1 MMDQDVTEGAADQ
14 PHQAAGQQAATPQAT
29 EQQAARSSAN
39 GMSLAFILAPAFLAA
54 MLMLYA
60 EGELLDIIF
69 SSIAEAYL
77 QVSTFVAA
85 TFLIIYGLERALK
98 FDATAMLK
106 RDTIWQVPVAAGLG
120 ALPGCGGAIIVVTQY
135 VTGRLSFGGVVAAL
149 TATMG
154 DAAFLL
160 IAREPITGLAMIVL
174 GFTVG
179 TLSGWVINATHG
191 GDFLRGSRTTPDAT
205 VEAEHDD
212 ASTQLLDRLWILILI
227 PGIVLAALVA
237 FQVDVDAMFA
247 TASFDRP
254 ATLLGVVGGT
264 LAVSMRLAPRFGIKA
279 DPVFSASGG
288 LVRRTISDTN
298 FVTVWVVF
306 AYLVFELSVY
316 FLGLDLKTLFDGW
329 ALFTPM
335 IAILL
340 GFLPGCGPQVLVT
353 TMYLSGI
360 VPLSAQ
366 IGNALSN
373 DGDALFPAIAIAP
386 KVAIVAT
393 LYSAVPAVILAYGWL
408 FWME

>member
-1 MMDQDVTEGAADQ
+1 MDRETASELTQEPTTGPDRYSVNRMTV
-14 PHQAAGQQAATPQAT
+14 
-29 EQQAARSSAN
+29 
-39 GMSLAFILAPAFLAA
+39 LAILAPTVLAA
-54 MLMLYA
+54 VLMLTA
-60 EGELLDIIF
+60 ESELLDIIF
-69 SSIAEAYL
+69 VSIADAYL

-85 TFLIIYGLERALK
+85 TFLIIYGLERAMNI
-98 FDATAMLK
+98 DATAMLR

-160 IAREPITGLAMIVL
+160 IAQEPVTGLAMVVL

-179 TLSGWVINATHG
+179 TLSGWIINAIHG
-191 GDFLRGSRTTPDAT
+191 GDFLRGSATKPDAE
-205 VEAEHDD
+205 VDFEHDD
-212 ASTQLLDRLWILILI
+212 ASTPLLDRIWLAILA
-227 PGIVLAALVA
+227 PGMVLAALVA
-237 FQVDVDAMFA
+237 FQVDVDSMFA
-247 TASFDRP
+247 TSGLERP
-254 ATLLGVVGGT
+254 ATLLGVVGGV
-264 LAVSMRLAPRFGIKA
+264 LAVSMRLAPRFGIKGDTA
-279 DPVFSASGG
+279 FSAGGG

-298 FVTVWVVF
+298 FVTVWVIF

-316 FLGLDLKTLFDGW
+316 FLGLDLKSVFDGW

-360 VPLSAQ
+360 IPLSAQ

-393 LYSAVPAVILAYGWL
+393 LYSAVPAIILAYGWM

>member
-1 MMDQDVTEGAADQ
+1 MDQEVTSGESDISKLPAQ
-14 PHQAAGQQAATPQAT
+14 RN
-29 EQQAARSSAN
+29 ARGLSIV
-39 GMSLAFILAPAFLAA
+39 LILAPALLAA
-54 MLMLYA
+54 VLMLNA
-60 EGELLDIIF
+60 ESELLDIIF
-69 SSIAEAYL
+69 ASIADAYL

-98 FDATAMLK
+98 IDATAMLK

-160 IAREPITGLAMIVL
+160 SAREPITGLAMIVL

-179 TLSGWVINATHG
+179 TLSGWIVNAIHG
-191 GDFLRGSRTTPDAT
+191 GDFLRGSHSTPDAG

-212 ASTQLLDRLWILILI
+212 ASTRFLDKLWMVILI
-227 PGIVLAALVA
+227 PGMVLAAFVA
-237 FQVDVDAMFA
+237 FQVDVDAMF
-247 TASFDRP
+247 TTGSFDRP
-254 ATLLGVVGGT
+254 ATLLGVIGGT
-264 LAVSMRLAPRFGIKA
+264 LAISMRLAPRFGIKGDA
-279 DPVFSASGG
+279 AFSASAG

-298 FVTVWVVF
+298 FVTVWVIF

-316 FLGLDLKTLFDGW
+316 FLGLDLKTVFDGW

-340 GFLPGCGPQVLVT
+340 GFLPGCGPQVLVI

-386 KVAIVAT
+386 KVAVVAT
-393 LYSAVPAVILAYGWL
+393 LYSAVPAIILAYGWL

>member
-1 MMDQDVTEGAADQ
+1 MTSGTANRSGLSTQ
-14 PHQAAGQQAATPQAT
+14 
-29 EQQAARSSAN
+29 ARSN
-39 GMSLAFILAPAFLAA
+39 RTSLAIILAPALFAA
-54 MLMLYA
+54 MLMLNA
-60 EGELLDIIF
+60 QSELLDIVF
-69 SSIAEAYL
+69 TAIAEAYL

-98 FDATAMLK
+98 IDATAMLK
-106 RDTIWQVPVAAGLG
+106 RDSIWQVPVAAGLG

-160 IAREPITGLAMIVL
+160 IAREPITGLSMIVV

-179 TLSGWVINATHG
+179 TLSGWIINAIHG
-191 GDFLRGSRTTPDAT
+191 GDFLRSSKVTPDAKID
-205 VEAEHDD
+205 VEHDD
-212 ASTQLLDRLWILILI
+212 ASTRLLDKLWMVILV
-227 PGIVLAALVA
+227 PGMVLAALVA

-247 TASFDRP
+247 TESFDRP

-264 LAVSMRLAPRFGIKA
+264 LAMSMRLAPRFGIRGDA
-279 DPVFSASGG
+279 AFSASAG

-298 FVTVWVVF
+298 FVTVWVIF
-306 AYLVFELSVY
+306 AYLVFELSIY
-316 FLGLDLKTLFDGW
+316 FLGLDLKTVFDGW
-329 ALFTPM
+329 ALLTPM

-360 VPLSAQ
+360 IPLSAQ

-393 LYSAVPAVILAYGWL
+393 LYSAVPAIILAYGWL

>member
-1 MMDQDVTEGAADQ
+1 MDQERASDTDSQPIASALPNRQALGVAA
-14 PHQAAGQQAATPQAT
+14 
-29 EQQAARSSAN
+29 
-39 GMSLAFILAPAFLAA
+39 IIAPAVLAA
-54 MLMLYA
+54 LLMLGA
-60 EGELLDIIF
+60 ESELLDIIF
-69 SSIAEAYL
+69 TSIADAYL

-85 TFLIIYGLERALK
+85 TFLIIYGIERTLNI
-98 FDATAMLK
+98 DATAMLR

-160 IAREPITGLAMIVL
+160 IAQEPLTGLAMVVL
-174 GFTVG
+174 GFVVG
-179 TLSGWVINATHG
+179 TLSGWIINFIHG
-191 GDFLRGSRTTPDAT
+191 GDFLRSSEIRTDAE
-205 VEAEHDD
+205 VDVEHDD
-212 ASTQLLDRLWILILI
+212 ASTPFLDRLWLLILA
-227 PGIVLAALVA
+227 PGIVLAGLVA

-247 TASFDRP
+247 TDMLDRP
-254 ATLLGVVGGT
+254 ATLLGVVGGV
-264 LAVSMRLAPRFGIKA
+264 LALSMRLAPSFGIKGDA
-279 DPVFSASGG
+279 AFSAGSG
-288 LVRRTISDTN
+288 LIRRTISDTN
-298 FVTVWVVF
+298 FVTVWVIF

-316 FLGLDLKTLFDGW
+316 FLGIDLKTVFDGW

-360 VPLSAQ
+360 IPLSAQ

-386 KVAIVAT
+386 KVAVVAT
-393 LYSAVPAVILAYGWL
+393 LYSAVPAVILAYGWM

>member
-1 MMDQDVTEGAADQ
+1 MDQERAPNTDSQPIASALPNRQALGVAA
-14 PHQAAGQQAATPQAT
+14 
-29 EQQAARSSAN
+29 
-39 GMSLAFILAPAFLAA
+39 IIAPAVLAA
-54 MLMLYA
+54 LLMLGA
-60 EGELLDIIF
+60 ESELLDIIF
-69 SSIAEAYL
+69 TSIADAYL

-85 TFLIIYGLERALK
+85 TFLIIYGIERTLNI
-98 FDATAMLK
+98 DATAMLR

-160 IAREPITGLAMIVL
+160 IAQEPLTGLAMVVL
-174 GFTVG
+174 GFVVG
-179 TLSGWVINATHG
+179 TLSGWIINFIHG
-191 GDFLRGSRTTPDAT
+191 GDFLRSSEIRTDAE
-205 VEAEHDD
+205 VDVEHDG
-212 ASTQLLDRLWILILI
+212 ASTPFLDRLWLLILA
-227 PGIVLAALVA
+227 PGIVLAGLVA
-237 FQVDVDAMFA
+237 FQVDVDVMFA
-247 TASFDRP
+247 TDMLDRP
-254 ATLLGVVGGT
+254 ATLLGVVGGV
-264 LAVSMRLAPRFGIKA
+264 LALSMRLAPSFGIKGDA
-279 DPVFSASGG
+279 AFSAGSG
-288 LVRRTISDTN
+288 LIRRTISDTN
-298 FVTVWVVF
+298 FVTVWVIF

-316 FLGLDLKTLFDGW
+316 FLGIDLKTVFDGW

-360 VPLSAQ
+360 IPLSAQ

-386 KVAIVAT
+386 KVAVVAT
-393 LYSAVPAVILAYGWL
+393 LYSAVPAVILAYGWM

>member
-1 MMDQDVTEGAADQ
+1 MDQEIAQDTSQGQGSNPATSTGALA
-14 PHQAAGQQAATPQAT
+14 HLAILTPAVV
-29 EQQAARSSAN
+29 
-39 GMSLAFILAPAFLAA
+39 AA
-54 MLMLYA
+54 MLMLSA
-60 EGELLDIIF
+60 DSELLDIIF
-69 SSIAEAYL
+69 TSIADAYL

-85 TFLIIYGLERALK
+85 TFLIIYGLERALNI
-98 FDATAMLK
+98 DATAMLR

-160 IAREPITGLAMIVL
+160 IAQEPLTGLAMVVL

-179 TLSGWVINATHG
+179 TLSGWVVNALHG
-191 GDFLRGSRTTPDAT
+191 GDFLRGSVTRPD
-205 VEAEHDD
+205 VEMDGHHDD
-212 ASTQLLDRLWILILI
+212 ASSPVLDRIWLVILI
-227 PGIVLAALVA
+227 PGIVLAGLVA

-247 TASFDRP
+247 TSGLDRP
-254 ATLLGVVGGT
+254 ATLLGVVGGV
-264 LAVSMRLAPRFGIKA
+264 LAMSMRLAPQFGIKGDTA
-279 DPVFSASGG
+279 FSSGGG

-298 FVTVWVVF
+298 FVTVWVIF

-316 FLGLDLKTLFDGW
+316 FLGLDLKSVFDGW
-329 ALFTPM
+329 ALFTPL
-335 IAILL
+335 IAVLL

-393 LYSAVPAVILAYGWL
+393 LYSAVPAIILAYGWM

>member
-1 MMDQDVTEGAADQ
+1 MSGPADGRAQ
-14 PHQAAGQQAATPQAT
+14 RLTV
-29 EQQAARSSAN
+29 
-39 GMSLAFILAPAFLAA
+39 LAILAPTVLAA
-54 MLMLYA
+54 ILMLTA
-60 EGELLDIIF
+60 ESELLDIIF
-69 SSIAEAYL
+69 TSIADAYL

-98 FDATAMLK
+98 IDATAMLR

-120 ALPGCGGAIIVVTQY
+120 ALPGCGGAIIVVPQY

-160 IAREPITGLAMIVL
+160 IAQEPVTGLAMVIL

-179 TLSGWVINATHG
+179 TLSGWIINGIHG
-191 GDFLRGSRTTPDAT
+191 GDFLRGSATKPDAE
-205 VEAEHDD
+205 VDFEHDD
-212 ASTQLLDRLWILILI
+212 ASTPLLDRIWLIILV
-227 PGIVLAALVA
+227 PGMVLAALVA
-237 FQVDVDAMFA
+237 FQVDVDGMFA
-247 TASFDRP
+247 TDGLERP
-254 ATLLGVVGGT
+254 ATLLGVVGGV
-264 LAVSMRLAPRFGIKA
+264 LAMSMRLAPRFGVRGDEA
-279 DPVFSASGG
+279 FSAGGG

-298 FVTVWVVF
+298 FVTVWVIF

-316 FLGLDLKTLFDGW
+316 FLGLDLKTVFDGW

-360 VPLSAQ
+360 IPLSAQ

-393 LYSAVPAVILAYGWL
+393 LYSAVPAVIIAYGWM